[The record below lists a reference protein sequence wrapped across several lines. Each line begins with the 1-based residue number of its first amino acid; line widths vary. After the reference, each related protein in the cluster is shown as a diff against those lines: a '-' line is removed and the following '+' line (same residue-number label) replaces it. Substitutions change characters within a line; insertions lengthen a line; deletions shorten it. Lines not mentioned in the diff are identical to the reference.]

1 MKFRSKSNVRSH
13 EKVHIAKGHK
23 IHINE
28 SKMLHFCQ
36 YCKKDNI
43 IGRKAFLTHKKIH
56 TKTTNLESIVYNPTS
71 KVSNTSQKV
80 SNSPTKVSIPV
91 AKASNPTAKSYL
103 CKLCK
108 LELSSKWNLKR
119 HIKSIHQKSRKHFV

>member
-1 MKFRSKSNVRSH
+1 MSQKCFISASIV
-13 EKVHIAKGHK
+13 
-23 IHINE
+23 
-28 SKMLHFCQ
+28 
-36 YCKKDNI
+36 KKDNI

-56 TKTTNLESIVYNPTS
+56 TKTTNLESIVYN
-71 KVSNTSQKV
+71 TSQKV
-80 SNSPTKVSIPV
+80 SNSPTKVPIPV